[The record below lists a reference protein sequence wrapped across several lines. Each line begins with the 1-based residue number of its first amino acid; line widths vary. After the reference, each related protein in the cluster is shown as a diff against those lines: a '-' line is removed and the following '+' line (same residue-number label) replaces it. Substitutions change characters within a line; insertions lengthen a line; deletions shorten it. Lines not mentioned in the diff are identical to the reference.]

1 MTPEVGQSRA
11 DDLAASPDVSETP
24 RAPRSVK
31 LTVNLPHAEMRVIRT
46 RAGENHETVTQLL
59 RRAIGT
65 TLFLDEEV
73 ARGSRV
79 LVERRDRT
87 LVEVVFPGTPFAAH
101 AAGARTRRRSPAAE
115 SES

>member
-1 MTPEVGQSRA
+1 MTPQAGQSQA
-11 DDLAASPDVSETP
+11 DDLAASPEVSETR

-31 LTVNLPHAEMRVIRT
+31 LTVNLPQAEMRVIRT

-73 ARGSRV
+73 ARGGRV

-101 AAGARTRRRSPAAE
+101 AAGGHTHGRSAAAE
-115 SES
+115 SDS